1 MCLTFTGT
9 TYPFAPQ
16 EIKRQT
22 GICLCL
28 QQVRTLAAACL
39 SCRQIWIHGIVTALR
54 SFASALVAFRRA

>member
-9 TYPFAPQ
+9 TYPFTPQ
-16 EIKRQT
+16 GTKRRT

-39 SCRQIWIHGIVTALR
+39 SCRQTWILGIVTALR
-54 SFASALVAFRRA
+54 SFASALAAFRRA